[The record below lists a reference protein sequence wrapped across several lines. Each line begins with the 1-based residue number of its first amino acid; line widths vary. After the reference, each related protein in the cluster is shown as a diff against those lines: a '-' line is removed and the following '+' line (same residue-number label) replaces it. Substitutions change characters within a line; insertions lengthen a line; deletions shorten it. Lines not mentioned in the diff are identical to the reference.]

1 VADDRW
7 ERGAEK
13 IKEVYAGSVLTAP
26 KGAMAF
32 SDIMLETL
40 FAEVWTR
47 DVLGMKDR
55 RLILLGAIMA
65 LGENMTFE
73 IQAKAA
79 LRRGELT
86 PEQLRE
92 VLVFGVHYVGYPRA
106 APLIAIV
113 EKCIAEVAQDEKDG
127 KNERDG
133 KNENDEG

>member
-1 VADDRW
+1 MSDDRW

-13 IKEVYAGSVLTAP
+13 IKEVYAGAIATAP

-47 DVLGMKDR
+47 EELEMRDR

-73 IQAKAA
+73 IQARAA

-106 APLIAIV
+106 APLVAVI
-113 EKCIAEVAQDEKDG
+113 EKCIAEVAAEQAAEQAAKDG
-127 KNERDG
+127 G
-133 KNENDEG
+133 